1 MYFQINWIRFIR
13 NEVVYS
19 DTLAK
24 YRCKI
29 CGRKFTKAEGKGSI
43 KTHCAGHKA
52 QAHPNRKKKSSGK
65 KGKTKTVRSKLLL
78 NKEFYFKNDRIKRK
92 CKGIE
97 NMRNEDGVL
106 IPCNQEHDISSF
118 YASGEILVSEG
129 IMEKWLQKKFGK
141 NSLVFNTG
149 SAKKLFDIGV
159 YHSHKP
165 KRSLEFYEIKPRKSK
180 RLGEQLLK
188 KQQTDWGK
196 EAMKMGITTKLVF
209 YKEDNFEF
217 RHSEPIPLHMDN
229 IKNYSKPYNEKKE
242 KNLEKIKCRK
252 LFNDKKLEEI
262 SENCTGHSVKFMREI
277 KNVLD
282 KTRK

>member
-1 MYFQINWIRFIR
+1 MIKCTCGYP
-13 NEVVYS
+13 
-19 DTLAK
+19 T
-24 YRCKI
+24 CKI
-29 CGRKFTKAEGKGSI
+29 FYDTEQKKKW
-43 KTHCAGHKA
+43 HKA
-52 QAHPNRKKKSSGK
+52 GVKMAITKSKDGKPSGK
-65 KGKTKTVRSKLLL
+65 KQKSNVVKSKTKTARSISLP
-78 NKEFYFKNDRIKRK
+78 NKEYSWKDDRIKRK
-92 CKGIE
+92 CKGKE
-97 NMRNEDGVL
+97 KRRNENGDLV
-106 IPCNQEHDISSF
+106 PCYKEHDISSF

-129 IMEKWLQKKFGK
+129 IMEEWLKKKFG
-141 NSLVFNTG
+141 NTSLVFNTG

-165 KRSLEFYEIKPRKSK
+165 KRSLEFYEIKPRRSK

-277 KNVLD
+277 KKVEEKN
-282 KTRK
+282 KK